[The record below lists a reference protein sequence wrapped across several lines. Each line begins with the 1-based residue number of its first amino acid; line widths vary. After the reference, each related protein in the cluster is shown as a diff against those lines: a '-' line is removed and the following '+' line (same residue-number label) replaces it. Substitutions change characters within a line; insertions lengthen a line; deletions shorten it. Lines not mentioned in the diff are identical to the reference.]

1 MSICIKFNILFFFD
15 PAMKVLI
22 TGAGGYIGTVLAEML
37 GKSDHSVVAID
48 RFLFGDTLSGLD
60 NVSVIKA
67 DIRTY
72 SRKDLEKVLNDVDAV
87 IDLAAL
93 SNDPSG
99 ELNPI
104 NTISINHLGRFRIAS
119 LARQAGIPK
128 YILPSSCSIYGF
140 NDDYVDEESG
150 PNPLTTYAKANLM
163 IEDDS
168 LALSSES
175 FNVTVF
181 RLATVY
187 GLSPR
192 RMRFDLVV
200 NDVVG
205 QIFTKGF
212 TNLTTG
218 GTQWRPFVHVKDV
231 CRALIMGL
239 ESHKSLGGEIFNL
252 GSNGQNYQIK
262 EVAKKIF
269 ESLGLEEKYNW
280 VGSPDNRSYK
290 VRFDRISKFLN
301 FKPEWDIGN
310 GAKEVMGALE
320 HDIVRYG
327 DDRTVTVKWY
337 KHLMEQGISL

>member
-1 MSICIKFNILFFFD
+1 MR
-15 PAMKVLI
+15 VLI
-22 TGAGGYIGTVLAEML
+22 TGAGGYIGTVLTEML
-37 GKSDHSVVAID
+37 GKIGHSIVAID

-60 NVSVIKA
+60 NVTIING

-72 SRKDLEKVLNDVDAV
+72 EERELERILRDVDAV

-99 ELNPI
+99 ELNPV

-119 LARQAGIPK
+119 LAKQAGVQK

-140 NDDYVDEESG
+140 NDEYVDEKSK

-163 IEDDS
+163 IEEDS
-168 LALSSES
+168 LALNSDD
-175 FNVTVF
+175 FNVIVF

-200 NDVVG
+200 NDIVG

-218 GTQWRPFVHVKDV
+218 GTQWRPFVHVRDV
-231 CRALIMGL
+231 SRALAMGL
-239 ESHKSLGGEIFNL
+239 ESNKNIGGEIFNV
-252 GSNGQNYQIK
+252 GSNDQNYQIK
-262 EVAKKIF
+262 DVAKKIF
-269 ESLGLEEKYNW
+269 ETLGLEEKYNW

-290 VRFDRISKFLN
+290 VKFDKIANELN
-301 FKPEWDIGN
+301 FRPEYDVGE
-310 GAKEVMGALE
+310 GAKEVMNALKQG
-320 HDIVRYG
+320 IIKYG
-327 DDRTVTVKWY
+327 DDRTITVKWY

>member
-1 MSICIKFNILFFFD
+1 MR
-15 PAMKVLI
+15 VLV
-22 TGAGGYIGTVLAEML
+22 TGAGGYIGTVLTEML
-37 GKSDHSVVAID
+37 ENKGHSIVAID

-60 NVSVIKA
+60 NVTIING

-72 SRKDLEKVLNDVDAV
+72 ERRELEKILSDVDAV

-99 ELNPI
+99 ELNPV

-119 LARQAGIPK
+119 LAKQAGVQK

-140 NDDYVDEESG
+140 NDEYVDEKSK

-163 IEDDS
+163 IEEDS
-168 LALSSES
+168 LALNSAD
-175 FNVTVF
+175 FNVIVF

-200 NDVVG
+200 NDIVG

-212 TNLTTG
+212 TTLTTG

-231 CRALIMGL
+231 GRALAMAL
-239 ESHKSLGGEIFNL
+239 ESDKDIGGEIFNL
-252 GSNGQNYQIK
+252 GSNDQNYQIK
-262 EVAKKIF
+262 DVARKIF
-269 ESLGLEEKYNW
+269 ETLRLEERFVW
-280 VGSPDNRSYK
+280 VGSPDNRSYRVK
-290 VRFDRISKFLN
+290 FDKISKILN
-301 FKPEWDIGN
+301 FRPEYDVGE
-310 GAKEVMGALE
+310 GAKEVMNALKQG
-320 HDIVRYG
+320 IIKYG
-327 DDRTVTVKWY
+327 DDRTITVKWY
-337 KHLMEQGISL
+337 KHLMEEGIRL

>member
-1 MSICIKFNILFFFD
+1 MR
-15 PAMKVLI
+15 VLI

-37 GKSDHSVVAID
+37 GKMEHSIVAID

-60 NVSVIKA
+60 NVTIING

-72 SRKDLEKVLNDVDAV
+72 EERELERILRDVDAV

-99 ELNPI
+99 ELNPV

-119 LARQAGIPK
+119 LAKQVGVQK

-140 NDDYVDEESG
+140 NDEYVDEKSK

-163 IEDDS
+163 IEEDS
-168 LALSSES
+168 LALNSAD
-175 FNVTVF
+175 FNVIVF

-200 NDVVG
+200 NDIVG

-218 GTQWRPFVHVKDV
+218 GTQWRPFVHVRDV
-231 CRALIMGL
+231 SRALAMGL
-239 ESHKSLGGEIFNL
+239 ESNKNIGGEIFNL
-252 GSNGQNYQIK
+252 GSNDQNYQIK
-262 EVAKKIF
+262 DVAKKIF
-269 ESLGLEEKYNW
+269 ETLGLEEKYNW

-290 VRFDRISKFLN
+290 VKFDKIANELN
-301 FKPEWDIGN
+301 FQPEYDVGE
-310 GAKEVMGALE
+310 GAKEVMNALKQG
-320 HDIVRYG
+320 IIKYG
-327 DDRTVTVKWY
+327 DDRTITVKWY

>member
-1 MSICIKFNILFFFD
+1 MR
-15 PAMKVLI
+15 VLV
-22 TGAGGYIGTVLAEML
+22 TGAGGYIGTVLTEML
-37 GKSDHSVVAID
+37 GNKGHSIVAID
-48 RFLFGDTLSGLD
+48 RFLFGDTLSGLN
-60 NVSVIKA
+60 NVTIVKG

-72 SRKDLEKVLNDVDAV
+72 ERRELEKILNDVDAV

-99 ELNPI
+99 ELNPV
-104 NTISINHLGRFRIAS
+104 NTISVNHLGRFRIAS
-119 LARQAGIPK
+119 LAKQAGVQK

-140 NDDYVDEESG
+140 NDEYVDEKSK

-163 IEDDS
+163 IEEDS
-168 LALSSES
+168 LALNSERFS
-175 FNVTVF
+175 VTVF

-200 NDVVG
+200 NDIVG
-205 QIFTKGF
+205 QIFTKGL

-218 GTQWRPFVHVKDV
+218 GTQWRPFVHVKDA
-231 CRALIMGL
+231 CRALAMGL
-239 ESHKSLGGEIFNL
+239 DSNKNIGGEIFNL
-252 GSNGQNYQIK
+252 GSNDQNYQIK
-262 EVAKKIF
+262 DVAKKIF
-269 ESLGLEEKYNW
+269 ETLGLEEKYNW

-290 VRFDRISKFLN
+290 VKFDKISKVLN
-301 FKPEWDIGN
+301 FRPEWDIGD

-320 HDIVRYG
+320 EGLIKYG
-327 DDRTVTVKWY
+327 DDITITVKWY